1 MALICVKRLKFLRNA
16 LEKWLRYVKNGIHV
30 SEGGEISG
38 KLLRN
43 VRKGLS
49 MWEMT

>member
-1 MALICVKRLKFLRNA
+1 MPKIRV
-16 LEKWLRYVKNGIHV
+16 KWLRYVINGFHV
-30 SEGGEISG
+30 SEEAEISG

-49 MWEMT
+49 MWEMTQICGKWLKYM

>member
-1 MALICVKRLKFLRNA
+1 MPKIRV
-16 LEKWLRYVKNGIHV
+16 KWLRYVINGFHV
-30 SEGGEISG
+30 SEEAEISG

-43 VRKGLS
+43 VKKGLS